1 MFTKLID
8 ASLHFRKLVLAI
20 AIGLVLFG
28 IHAWMTLPIDA
39 FPDISPTQVKIIL
52 KIPGMTPEEVE
63 QRVVRPIEIEML
75 SIPKKRIVRSVSKYG
90 IADITIDFDDGTDIY
105 WARQQISE
113 RLNAFTKDLPPG
125 ATGGLAPITT
135 PLSEIY
141 MFTLEGDGF
150 SLRDKRTVLDWTIRP
165 ELRTIPGVAEVN
177 VLGGEILTYEVIP
190 DPSRMAARGITMSD
204 LRKAV
209 MTNNSNDGAGRID
222 QGEETLVVRVE
233 GAVKRIEDV
242 KKIQIPKTSGGSAM
256 LDEVAAVH
264 LGSATRY
271 GAVTKD
277 GKGEAVE
284 GLVLA
289 LRGANARLLVDSVEQ
304 KLAEIAP
311 RLPKGMTV
319 NTFYNRGELVSR
331 AAGTVTKALVEA
343 ASLCIC
349 SWGVIALL

>member
-8 ASLHFRKLVLAI
+8 ASLHFRKLVLAMAI
-20 AIGLVLFG
+20 ALVLFG
-28 IHAWMTLPIDA
+28 FHAWMTLPIDA

-141 MFTLEGDGF
+141 MFTLEGEGF

-190 DPSRMAARGITMSD
+190 DPSRLAARGVTMAD

-233 GAVKRIEDV
+233 GAVKKLDDV
-242 KKIQIPKTSGGSAM
+242 KRIPVSYTH
-256 LDEVAAVH
+256 LTLPTNREV
-264 LGSATRY
+264 
-271 GAVTKD
+271 
-277 GKGEAVE
+277 
-284 GLVLA
+284 
-289 LRGANARLLVDSVEQ
+289 
-304 KLAEIAP
+304 
-311 RLPKGMTV
+311 
-319 NTFYNRGELVSR
+319 
-331 AAGTVTKALVEA
+331 
-343 ASLCIC
+343 
-349 SWGVIALL
+349 

>member
-8 ASLHFRKLVLAI
+8 ASLHFRKLVLAMAI
-20 AIGLVLFG
+20 ALVFFG
-28 IHAWMTLPIDA
+28 VHAWMTLPIDA

-141 MFTLEGDGF
+141 MFTLEGEGF

-177 VLGGEILTYEVIP
+177 ILGGEILTYEVIP
-190 DPSRMAARGITMSD
+190 DPSRLAARGITMAD

-233 GAVKRIEDV
+233 GAVKKLDDV
-242 KKIQIPKTSGGSAM
+242 KKIQIPKANGGSVM
-256 LDEVAAVH
+256 LDEVATVH

-284 GLVLA
+284 GLVLG

-304 KLAEIAP
+304 KLIEIAP

-319 NTFYNRGELVSR
+319 NTFITAVNWCLVQR
-331 AAGTVTKALVEA
+331 VL
-343 ASLCIC
+343 
-349 SWGVIALL
+349 